1 MINPFVPLPEFFRH
15 RSQLHG
21 QSHVARVMVHAL
33 RLIEATGWEHEAARL
48 WAAVYLHDLERTHDG
63 RCLRHGADAV
73 ARWEKQLPL
82 QAHILS
88 GGVLE
93 RDYAA
98 IAHAVE
104 VHCLPDSEEPERDH
118 PDWPL
123 VALLKDAD
131 GLDRVRLGD
140 LDPAYLRLP
149 PSHEMLEFAQQL
161 FDQTNGVIPEGE
173 DHFADLTVAADNI
186 LHGRPAFDAD
196 EDEPAADEPAKE

>member
-1 MINPFVPLPEFFRH
+1 MIDPFVPLPSHFRH
-15 RSQLHG
+15 RSRLHG

-73 ARWEKQLPL
+73 ERWQTQLPL
-82 QAHILS
+82 QLHIMS
-88 GGVLE
+88 GGVME
-93 RDYAA
+93 ADYPA

-104 VHCLPDSEEPERDH
+104 VHCRPDSDEPDRDH
-118 PDWPL
+118 ADWPL

-140 LDPAYLRLP
+140 LNPTYLRLP
-149 PSHEMLEFAQQL
+149 QSREMVEFAQKL
-161 FDQTNGVIPEGE
+161 FDASNGQIPEGD
-173 DHFADLTVAADNI
+173 DHFAELTLV
-186 LHGRPAFDAD
+186 AD
-196 EDEPAADEPAKE
+196 EVLNGPRAEEPEEPTD